1 MTTLALLGIAA
12 AILSLV
18 DPIPYVRDILR
29 GTTRPHRGTWLIWSA
44 LGATAFASQL
54 SDGGSWSLAMVG
66 VQTLTMTLVFL
77 LSIRRGVGGVGRY
90 DLTMIGAAG
99 LGIVGWLLTDEPAVA
114 TAFVVGA
121 DAIGVALML
130 PKTWRNPWS
139 ETLSMYVLASVSGV
153 LSAAAVGALDASLL
167 LYPAYFAV
175 ANGATAVVI
184 ATRRRGAVM
193 AGRSRVGLDPI
204 RPDGNHRSPGGQM

>member
-1 MTTLALLGIAA
+1 
-12 AILSLV
+12 
-18 DPIPYVRDILR
+18 
-29 GTTRPHRGTWLIWSA
+29 
-44 LGATAFASQL
+44 
-54 SDGGSWSLAMVG
+54 MVG

-139 ETLSMYVLASVSGV
+139 ETLSTYVLASMSGV

-175 ANGATAVVI
+175 ANGATAAVI
-184 ATRRRGAVM
+184 AARRRGAVM
-193 AGRSRVGLDPI
+193 AGAPAV
-204 RPDGNHRSPGGQM
+204 